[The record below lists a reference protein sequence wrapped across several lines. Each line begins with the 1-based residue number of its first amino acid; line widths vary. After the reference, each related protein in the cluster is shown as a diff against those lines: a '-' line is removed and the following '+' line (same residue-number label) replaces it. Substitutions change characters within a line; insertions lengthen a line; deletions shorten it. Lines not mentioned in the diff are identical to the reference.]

1 MIKQLREKFIEAL
14 NEICKICEIPTLLE
28 YGIPKDEFFAH
39 MEKMAHD
46 ALTSGSPG
54 NTMKPISEQDII
66 EIYKKLWE

>member
-1 MIKQLREKFIEAL
+1 MNF
-14 NEICKICEIPTLLE
+14 LL
-28 YGIPKDEFFAH
+28 IWK
-39 MEKMAHD
+39 KMAHD

>member
-1 MIKQLREKFIEAL
+1 MKSAKFVRF
-14 NEICKICEIPTLLE
+14 NPFLE
-28 YGIPKDEFFAH
+28 YGIQKMNFFAH